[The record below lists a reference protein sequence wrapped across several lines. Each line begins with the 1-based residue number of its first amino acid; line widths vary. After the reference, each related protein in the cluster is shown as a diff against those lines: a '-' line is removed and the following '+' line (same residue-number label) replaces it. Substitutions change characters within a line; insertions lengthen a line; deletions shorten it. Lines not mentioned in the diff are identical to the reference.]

1 MRLVTSKLDNLQ
13 SILDIIQDAQN
24 YLSELKIDQWQD
36 GYPDQS
42 IIKNDITNNESFCVH
57 DTEGVII
64 GTAMFSTRTESTY
77 KKIIGQW
84 ITPPNSKYGVIHRM
98 AVRNN
103 YRGKGIAKFIFK
115 ACEEELKKTSISSMR
130 IDTHEDNIGMQK
142 LLKKLGYHYCGIIYL
157 NSGSKRLGFE
167 KLIA

>member
-36 GYPDQS
+36 GYPDQI

-64 GTAMFSTRTESTY
+64 
-77 KKIIGQW
+77 
-84 ITPPNSKYGVIHRM
+84 
-98 AVRNN
+98 
-103 YRGKGIAKFIFK
+103 
-115 ACEEELKKTSISSMR
+115 
-130 IDTHEDNIGMQK
+130 
-142 LLKKLGYHYCGIIYL
+142 
-157 NSGSKRLGFE
+157 
-167 KLIA
+167 